1 MTKKPKEVFMPPSYI
16 CDQKKLAKTA
26 SASYL
31 ASSKASTKLPNT
43 KNNIIDMSDVFSTDS
58 KGIKVGSGRGVTI
71 VSDKSSGKVSKKL
84 LELSKPS

>member
-31 ASSKASTKLPNT
+31 ASSKASSKSPKP
-43 KNNIIDMSDVFSTDS
+43 KNNIIDMNDVFSTDS
-58 KGIKVGSGRGVTI
+58 KGITVGSGRGVTI
-71 VSDKSSGKVSKKL
+71 GSNKSNGKVSNKL

>member
-31 ASSKASTKLPNT
+31 ASSKVSTKSPKP

-58 KGIKVGSGRGVTI
+58 KGITVGSGRGVTI
-71 VSDKSSGKVSKKL
+71 GSDKSSSKVSNKL